1 MLRYLRQIVACCLLV
16 APLNLG
22 CAEQATVSPEGVVS
36 AFFGAVDRD
45 DCKGALRWLDGPAK
59 ERFEEEDCDAA
70 LQALRQKRFERV
82 LSAHVDGRD
91 ARMHLVRARF
101 AGEREPVLLGVRKT
115 RRGHRIVS
123 F

>member
-1 MLRYLRQIVACCLLV
+1 LV

-22 CAEQATVSPEGVVS
+22 CAERPTVSPEGVVS

-82 LSAHVDGRD
+82 LSVQVDGRD
-91 ARMHLVRARF
+91 ERMRLVRARF

-115 RRGHRIVS
+115 PRGHRIVS

>member
-1 MLRYLRQIVACCLLV
+1 LV
-16 APLNLG
+16 APLSLG
-22 CAEQATVSPEGVVS
+22 CAEKPAVSPEDVVS

-45 DCKGALRWLDGPAK
+45 DCGGALRWLDGPAK
-59 ERFEEEDCDAA
+59 ERFEKEDCGAA

-82 LSAHVDGRD
+82 LSAQVDGRD